1 MLARGG
7 PRTIVSAERRMT
19 VQVNNDGYPYI
30 LANIL
35 PIVWRRR
42 RVLYASIVAAA
53 AGAFLFYSVVGERYE
68 AYTLLRIGQGIKE
81 RAAGGNSPFGDG
93 IDLPGRMDS
102 LAKIG
107 QTDYVVRLAAI
118 GVGPERLFDERQATL
133 LSRFRRTISKYI
145 LQKRPPE
152 TSGTE
157 GLTQT
162 VLGGLRGAISARQE
176 GRSDLLRI
184 SFRHADPTAAA
195 DFANE
200 LSNAI
205 VAMQAELVQ
214 VPGADV
220 FFQQQAKRLEEE
232 AEKAASDLQKFSIEA
247 SIYSVAE
254 QRGLLLR
261 RGSEL
266 STQIAATRGAIEDR
280 KGQRKT
286 IVDQLLVMRPVT
298 QSKTVTS
305 IVNRIGGRDDKGAGA
320 NIIGNEPTFD
330 EHPPLLLIRIYQ
342 DAMASLLKINSDLN
356 GALNLWKLLEEEL
369 HSVNAQLADLSSKE
383 AEYDRLKR
391 VLSRA
396 STAAEQ
402 YGARMI
408 EEQTSMDVAKKVQ
421 LSSVRVVQLAEK
433 PIVPVAPH
441 ISHLVVLALFGGLAA
456 GVGIAAAL
464 EMASIRRQQ
473 EHEFADNVAEF
484 VRATERGKK
493 G

>member
-1 MLARGG
+1 
-7 PRTIVSAERRMT
+7 VT
-19 VQVNNDGYPYI
+19 VQVNNDGYQYI

-35 PIVWRRR
+35 RIVWRRR

-53 AGAFLFYSVVGERYE
+53 AATFLLYSVTGERYE

-81 RAAGGNSPFGDG
+81 RAASGNGPFGDG
-93 IDLPGRMDS
+93 IDLAGRMDS

-118 GVGPERLFDERQATL
+118 GVGPERVFDERQATL
-133 LSRFRRTISKYI
+133 LSRFRQAISKYVF
-145 LQKRPPE
+145 QRRPPE
-152 TSGTE
+152 KSGTE
-157 GLTQT
+157 GLTQA

-184 SFRHADPTAAA
+184 SFRHADPTVAAA
-195 DFANE
+195 FANE
-200 LSNAI
+200 LSNAL

-214 VPGADV
+214 VPGADI

-254 QRGLLLR
+254 QRALLLK

-280 KGQRKT
+280 RGQRQA

-298 QSKTVTS
+298 QSKTVTT
-305 IVNRIGGRDDKGAGA
+305 IVNRMGGRDDKGSAVGQYAGA
-320 NIIGNEPTFD
+320 EPAFD
-330 EHPPLLLIRIYQ
+330 EHPPLLLVRVYQ
-342 DAMASLLKINSDLN
+342 DAMALLLKINADLN
-356 GALNLWKLLEEEL
+356 GSRHLEKLLEEEL
-369 HSVNAQLADLSSKE
+369 HSVNAQLADMSSKE

-391 VLSRA
+391 VLTRA
-396 STAAEQ
+396 STGAEQ

-408 EEQTSMDVAKKVQ
+408 EEQTSLDVAKKVQ
-421 LSSVRVVQLAEK
+421 LSSVRVVQLAEQ
-433 PIVPVAPH
+433 PTVPVAPH
-441 ISHLVVLALFGGLAA
+441 LSHLVVLALFGGLAA
-456 GVGIAAAL
+456 GAGIAAML
-464 EMASIRRQQ
+464 EMASMRQRQ
-473 EHEFADNVAEF
+473 RESEYENNVAAF
-484 VRATERGKK
+484 VRETERGKK
-493 G
+493 GLQAGQ

>member
-1 MLARGG
+1 
-7 PRTIVSAERRMT
+7 
-19 VQVNNDGYPYI
+19 
-30 LANIL
+30 
-35 PIVWRRR
+35 VWRRR
-42 RVLYASIVAAA
+42 RVLYACIVAAA
-53 AGAFLFYSVVGERYE
+53 AAAFLLYSVTGERYE

-81 RAAGGNSPFGDG
+81 RAASGNGPFGDG
-93 IDLPGRMDS
+93 IDLASRMDS

-133 LSRFRRTISKYI
+133 LSRFRRAISEYI
-145 LQKRPPE
+145 FQRRRPE

-162 VLGGLRGAISARQE
+162 VLGGLRGATSARQE

-184 SFRHADPTAAA
+184 SFRHANPTVAA

-280 KGQRKT
+280 KGQRKS

-305 IVNRIGGRDDKGAGA
+305 IINRIGGRDDNGSAGA
-320 NIIGNEPTFD
+320 NAVGTEPAFN

-342 DAMASLLKINSDLN
+342 DAMASLLRINSDLN
-356 GALNLWKLLEEEL
+356 GSLNLWKLLEEEL
-369 HSVNAQLADLSSKE
+369 HSINAQLADLSSKE

-391 VLSRA
+391 VLTRA

-456 GVGIAAAL
+456 GVGIAAML
-464 EMASIRRQQ
+464 EMASMRQQ
-473 EHEFADNVAEF
+473 REHEFADNVAEF

>member
-1 MLARGG
+1 
-7 PRTIVSAERRMT
+7 VT
-19 VQVNNDGYPYI
+19 VQVNNYGYQYI
-30 LANIL
+30 PANIL

-42 RVLYASIVAAA
+42 RVLYACIVAAA
-53 AGAFLFYSVVGERYE
+53 AAAFLLYSVTGERYE

-81 RAAGGNSPFGDG
+81 RAASGNGPFGDG
-93 IDLPGRMDS
+93 IDLASRMDS

-133 LSRFRRTISKYI
+133 LSRFRRAISEYI
-145 LQKRPPE
+145 FQRRRPE

-162 VLGGLRGAISARQE
+162 VLGGLRGATSARQE

-184 SFRHADPTAAA
+184 SFRHANPTVAA

-232 AEKAASDLQKFSIEA
+232 AEKAATDLQKFSIEA
-247 SIYSVAE
+247 SIYSVVE

-261 RGSEL
+261 RASEL

-280 KGQRKT
+280 KGQRKA

-305 IVNRIGGRDDKGAGA
+305 IINRIGGRDDKGSTTGQNAVGT
-320 NIIGNEPTFD
+320 EPAFD
-330 EHPPLLLIRIYQ
+330 EHPPLLLVRVYQ
-342 DAMASLLKINSDLN
+342 DAMASLLRINSDLN
-356 GALNLWKLLEEEL
+356 GSRNLEKLLEEEL

-391 VLSRA
+391 VLTRA

-433 PIVPVAPH
+433 PTVPVAPH
-441 ISHLVVLALFGGLAA
+441 TSHLVVLALLGGLAA
-456 GVGIAAAL
+456 GAGLAVML
-464 EMASIRRQQ
+464 EMASIRQRQRL
-473 EHEFADNVAEF
+473 EHEFDNDLAEF
-484 VRATERGKK
+484 VRATERDRK
-493 G
+493 GLQAAE